1 MEEGWNSVKWVWSI
15 LLLMVVLGGAEGGE
29 ITCHAIRYTFLN
41 KNLDVTDVPRS
52 PQQGINL
59 IFFCIK
65 LHFHPMS
72 ILNQVD
78 RFQYYY
84 LHVLNIVVF
93 DIICQKTIYIYISS

>member
-52 PQQGINL
+52 PQQGIYL
-59 IFFCIK
+59 IFSCIK
-65 LHFHPMS
+65 LYFYPMS
-72 ILNQVD
+72 ILAQVD

-84 LHVLNIVVF
+84 LHLLSMLLCFISFLRMVSL
-93 DIICQKTIYIYISS
+93 YIF